1 MEVKLYMI
9 LWWKDCSNYLSY
21 VANKNDSIRLF
32 GFKEANEFIDKNK
45 YKYDMKIISTDE
57 AI

>member
-1 MEVKLYMI
+1 MYMI